1 MSVIAKDPVCGM
13 IVDLHKVET
22 IYKGVHYAFCS
33 NQCRERF
40 ESNPHLYIGHPG
52 HKSPKQK
59 GVEVLK
65 RRHFKLEQS
74 LSLPDA
80 KVLANELYYMMG
92 IRNIQINDMDIDVI
106 YDLMEATAEQIENRM
121 VEIGIK
127 LGEEWSQRLRRGFIH
142 LVEETEIS
150 SMEELPQK
158 Y

>member
-1 MSVIAKDPVCGM
+1 MSVIVKDPVCGM
-13 IVDLHKVET
+13 VVGEHKVEMT
-22 IYKGVHYAFCS
+22 YAEVHYAFCS
-33 NQCRERF
+33 NQCRDRF
-40 ESNPHLYIGHPG
+40 ESNPHLYIGQPG
-52 HKSPKQK
+52 HKAPKQK
-59 GVEVLK
+59 GVEILK

-74 LSLPDA
+74 LSLTDA
-80 KVLANELYYMMG
+80 NVLANELYDMMG

-142 LVEETEIS
+142 LLEETEIS